1 MDKISGLLAE
11 AKPLY
16 KQRKRERQ
24 ILTGTLGSLVI
35 GVWVGLQAMLPAP
48 TLSEGQFND
57 YMAMLYDGDSYFAYE
72 VESDDMLPLDGYG
85 FYEVS

>member
-16 KQRKRERQ
+16 KQRKKEHQ
-24 ILTGTLGSLVI
+24 IMAGTFCSLVI
-35 GVWVGLQAMLPAP
+35 GVWVGVQAMLPAP
-48 TLSEGQFND
+48 TLSEGQFYD